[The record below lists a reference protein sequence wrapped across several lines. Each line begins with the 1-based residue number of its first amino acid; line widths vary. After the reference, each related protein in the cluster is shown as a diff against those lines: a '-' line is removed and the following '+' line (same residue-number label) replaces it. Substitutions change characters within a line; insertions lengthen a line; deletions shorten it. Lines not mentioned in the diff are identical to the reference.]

1 MTRKDKKKIYKG
13 VKLII
18 ALVAVLLL
26 ISVLGGTVKSNYSE
40 FMKEYKGT
48 EHVAGTDV
56 QVEIPKGASSAKV
69 ASILHKAGLIKYEY
83 AFVLRIKGT
92 E

>member
-40 FMKEYKGT
+40 FMKEYK
-48 EHVAGTDV
+48 
-56 QVEIPKGASSAKV
+56 
-69 ASILHKAGLIKYEY
+69 
-83 AFVLRIKGT
+83 
-92 E
+92 